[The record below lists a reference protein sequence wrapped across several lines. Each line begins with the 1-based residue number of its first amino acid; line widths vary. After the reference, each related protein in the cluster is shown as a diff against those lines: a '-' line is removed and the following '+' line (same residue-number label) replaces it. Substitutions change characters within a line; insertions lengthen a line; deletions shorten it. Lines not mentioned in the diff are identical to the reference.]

1 MDTLLK
7 ETVDATVNSRYPGMA
22 PEGRKLIEDI
32 LIRKELE
39 KGELLFKEGQV
50 CHHMVFVGKGMMRQ
64 FYYKNGKDVTEHF
77 SYEGCVI
84 ICIEST
90 LKQEPTRLMAEA
102 LEPCTVYL
110 LPYDKFM
117 RLTEISWEINMFYR
131 KILEYSLIVSQV
143 KADSWRFE
151 TARERYNMLMHT
163 HPEVIK
169 RAPLSHI
176 ASY

>member
-102 LEPCTVYL
+102 LEPCTVLKLCTIKPIQTNFRAKPQETSTILNCTENSL
-110 LPYDKFM
+110 LRKPILFV
-117 RLTEISWEINMFYR
+117 ISL
-131 KILEYSLIVSQV
+131 KIIVFGKKVSYYQ
-143 KADSWRFE
+143 
-151 TARERYNMLMHT
+151 REKN
-163 HPEVIK
+163 
-169 RAPLSHI
+169 
-176 ASY
+176 

>member
-64 FYYKNGKDVTEHF
+64 FYYKTVRTSPNTF
-77 SYEGCVI
+77 
-84 ICIEST
+84 
-90 LKQEPTRLMAEA
+90 PTRVVSSSASKA
-102 LEPCTVYL
+102 L
-110 LPYDKFM
+110 
-117 RLTEISWEINMFYR
+117 
-131 KILEYSLIVSQV
+131 
-143 KADSWRFE
+143 
-151 TARERYNMLMHT
+151 
-163 HPEVIK
+163 
-169 RAPLSHI
+169 
-176 ASY
+176 

>member
-7 ETVDATVNSRYPGMA
+7 ETVNATVNSRYPGMA

-77 SYEGCVI
+77 SYQYSSPYNPWDFPLLCPPDGR
-84 ICIEST
+84 SSGT
-90 LKQEPTRLMAEA
+90 LHSIP
-102 LEPCTVYL
+102 P
-110 LPYDKFM
+110 
-117 RLTEISWEINMFYR
+117 
-131 KILEYSLIVSQV
+131 
-143 KADSWRFE
+143 
-151 TARERYNMLMHT
+151 
-163 HPEVIK
+163 
-169 RAPLSHI
+169 PLR
-176 ASY
+176 